1 MVSWIEQMI
10 SQFGYFAIYLL
21 MIIEN
26 VFPPIPSEIILP
38 LTGVLSADGTLSS
51 VAAILVASAGAMTGA
66 VFWYWVGSRFDEKRL
81 EHFVHHHGRWV
92 GLTPPEYKKITGFFK
107 RHQSTAVFL
116 AHLIPGFR
124 SFISIPA
131 GLFKMGKMKFFISS
145 ILGITVWNTFL
156 HGLGYYF
163 QDSYET
169 VSETVDMVANG
180 IIGVLVLVYIYKV
193 IRYKPPEDKI

>member
-1 MVSWIEQMI
+1 MVKLVTLNIWIVLGI
-10 SQFGYFAIYLL
+10 LILL
-21 MIIEN
+21 LQY
-26 VFPPIPSEIILP
+26 V
-38 LTGVLSADGTLSS
+38 LT
-51 VAAILVASAGAMTGA
+51 
-66 VFWYWVGSRFDEKRL
+66 
-81 EHFVHHHGRWV
+81 
-92 GLTPPEYKKITGFFK
+92 
-107 RHQSTAVFL
+107 
-116 AHLIPGFR
+116 LIQ
-124 SFISIPA
+124 
-131 GLFKMGKMKFFISS
+131 MGKMKFFISS